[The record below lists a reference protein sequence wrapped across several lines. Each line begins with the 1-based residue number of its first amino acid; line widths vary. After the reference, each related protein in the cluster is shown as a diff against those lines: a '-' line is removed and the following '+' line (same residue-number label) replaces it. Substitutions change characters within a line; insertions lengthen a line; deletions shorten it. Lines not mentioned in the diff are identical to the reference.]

1 METDETV
8 ISMEISF
15 SCLRLLQQCVEKCYQ
30 NWSGGHPGEQ
40 VALDE
45 LRTSL
50 RGILLEAIYDDR
62 DFD

>member
-1 METDETV
+1 
-8 ISMEISF
+8 MEISF